1 MSRLSLSLDAEAAEP
16 EPQANG
22 ESALDVDSCAF
33 VVVGASGDLAKKKTY
48 PALFKLYLQNLLP
61 AKFKVWGYAR
71 SANDDAAFREKMR
84 GWLEKIAAG
93 RTAQLDSFLAM
104 LVYFQGQ
111 YNSPDDFARLNGDVV
126 AWEHE
131 QGAGAHNRVCVSAI
145 PAPLSLLRSALFA
158 LYSCLLALLG
168 ANSSRA
174 GRAGSTSPSRPR
186 CSPPPP
192 ARSRAPAW
200 PRLAG
205 RASSSRSHSA
215 TISCALPPAPR
226 RPPPAA
232 SSRSRSITAP

>member
-22 ESALDVDSCAF
+22 DAALDVDSCAF

-111 YNSPDDFARLNGDVV
+111 YNSPEDFARLNEDVV

-145 PAPLSLLRSALFA
+145 PAPLSLLRSALGA
-158 LYSCLLALLG
+158 L
-168 ANSSRA
+168 
-174 GRAGSTSPSRPR
+174 
-186 CSPPPP
+186 
-192 ARSRAPAW
+192 
-200 PRLAG
+200 
-205 RASSSRSHSA
+205 
-215 TISCALPPAPR
+215 
-226 RPPPAA
+226 
-232 SSRSRSITAP
+232 